1 MKLSKKRLLKL
12 IEMAYK
18 GHLGIIDDDD
28 PKKFSETGEV
38 SGGLYSGLGIFGPD
52 YDEWEE
58 SKPEGEEWEDVEDRT
73 VSKQRRAAK
82 AYAGSRHFQN
92 QAEKFYGRLE
102 ANIWVM
108 TKVGYF
114 SALEKKPDVTD
125 ASFIDFRED
134 GWDHHRTLYFNLDEK
149 AITFLKAVANT
160 GEIKSNID
168 NISPDDTV
176 IFFST
181 DAVGNKEF
189 LLKNTP
195 WVLFHAILHDDNTMG
210 ELMSD
215 GYFGRYFTAP
225 KTRYHT
231 FSKPVNQILTM
242 KAARDQ
248 DAYMRKYN
256 TFDEEF
262 NYLTEDDYAE
272 MIVQELLGKRG
283 LVLNTSG
290 LSEEDLRYLN
300 NIIVPGIKKYA
311 AMMREKIKGKL
322 IVVKGTG

>member
-1 MKLSKKRLLKL
+1 MILSKRQLRKL
-12 IEMAYK
+12 IEMSYK

-28 PKKFSETGEV
+28 PRKFSKSGEI
-38 SGGLYSGLGIFGPD
+38 SGGLYAGLEDIGPD
-52 YDEWEE
+52 YDEWEK
-58 SKPEGEEWEDVEDRT
+58 SKPEGEEWEDVEDRI

-92 QAEKFYGRLE
+92 QAEKFYDRLE
-102 ANIWVM
+102 ADIWVM
-108 TKVGYF
+108 TKIGYF
-114 SALEKKPDVTD
+114 SALEKKTGITD
-125 ASFIDFRED
+125 TSFINFKEGD
-134 GWDHHRTLYFNLDEK
+134 WDHHRTLYFNLDEK
-149 AITFLKAVANT
+149 AIAFLKSVANT
-160 GEIKSNID
+160 DEIKSNID
-168 NISPDDTV
+168 NVSPEDTV
-176 IFFST
+176 VFFST

-195 WVLFHAILHDDNTMG
+195 WVLFHAILHDDNTMM

-215 GYFGRYFTAP
+215 DYFGRYFTTQ
-225 KTRYHT
+225 KTRYYT

-248 DAYMRKYN
+248 DAYMKKYN

-262 NYLTEDDYAE
+262 NYLSEDDYAE
-272 MIVQELLGKRG
+272 MIVQELLDKRG
-283 LVLNTSG
+283 LVLNTNG
-290 LSEEDLRYLN
+290 LSGADLKHLN
-300 NIIVPGIKKYA
+300 DIIVPGIKKYA